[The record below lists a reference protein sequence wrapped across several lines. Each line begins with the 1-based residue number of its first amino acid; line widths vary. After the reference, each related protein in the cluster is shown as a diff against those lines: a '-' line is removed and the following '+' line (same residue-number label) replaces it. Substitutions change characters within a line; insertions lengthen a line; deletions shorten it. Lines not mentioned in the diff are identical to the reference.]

1 MKYELSQRGC
11 AMEEIM
17 AMDKD
22 NFLWKLMCNS
32 LPEFVPATEGDEDY
46 LYIHRDSNRFGS
58 DYVYVHRSRLRQTDV
73 YSYRDY
79 LYHEEMDQKMRNR
92 KIRSLSM
99 HLIYKKT
106 EDEFKDAVLKRE
118 LPDFPR
124 AIIGDKDYFEWN
136 PREIKIDELLKNVH
150 REYLRV
156 MDLDTYL
163 QYIWT
168 PLVELRLV

>member
-1 MKYELSQRGC
+1 
-11 AMEEIM
+11 
-17 AMDKD
+17 
-22 NFLWKLMCNS
+22 
-32 LPEFVPATEGDEDY
+32 
-46 LYIHRDSNRFGS
+46 
-58 DYVYVHRSRLRQTDV
+58 
-73 YSYRDY
+73 
-79 LYHEEMDQKMRNR
+79 
-92 KIRSLSM
+92 M

-106 EDEFKDAVLKRE
+106 EDEFKEAVLKRE